1 MMNLE
6 MHIMDNVLFHRLE
19 KDPFE
24 LYKKYP
30 NDSIPDTQKITMEME
45 CEDKRIVSID
55 FDICAAEYRLKT
67 ERYYIFEGTCGKCK
81 IDMVD
86 HKISEYD
93 KDNNHLR
100 TIEYDYDKNDGHG
113 GSDYYVMETFVN
125 LMLDHKSHNCV
136 SFNEAIRATY
146 IGCLAEKSLEN
157 NGLDEYY
164 IE

>member
-1 MMNLE
+1 LAPRE
-6 MHIMDNVLFHRLE
+6 DNVLFHRLE

-30 NDSIPDTQKITMEME
+30 NDSIPDTQKINMEME
-45 CEDKRIVSID
+45 CEDKSLVCLD
-55 FDICAAEYRLKT
+55 FDICAAEYRLKP
-67 ERYYIFEGTCGKCK
+67 ERYYIFEGTDGKFK

-86 HKISEYD
+86 HKVSEYD
-93 KDNNHLR
+93 KDDKHIN
-100 TIEYDYDKNDGHG
+100 TIEYAYDKDDGHG

-125 LMLDHKSHNCV
+125 LMLDHKSHNAV
-136 SFNEAIRATY
+136 TFNEAIRATH

-157 NGLDEYY
+157 KGSAEFY